1 MCNIRVIDNI
11 INHIFLS
18 IIIKIANIMIHV
30 AKISL
35 LEGRSETMLRKVNI
49 CHLKMPVCLKKHIIL
64 LNDWFEMT

>member
-1 MCNIRVIDNI
+1 
-11 INHIFLS
+11 
-18 IIIKIANIMIHV
+18 MIHV